1 MKKNIA
7 LLILTTLILTIFS
20 CELLEDPEPSDPRDN
35 FVGNWTVNEISSLYG
50 TTNYNATIIYD
61 PGNSSQVLIKNF
73 YHFGMEIETYAIP
86 TLTSITVPEQY
97 VCSHTVKGS
106 GKLSSNKN
114 RIDWTYTANDGAD
127 IDNVTATFT
136 KQ

>member
-1 MKKNIA
+1 MKKNIL
-7 LLILTTLILTIFS
+7 LLILAALILTIFS
-20 CELLEDPEPSDPRDN
+20 CELLEDPDPSDPRDN
-35 FVGNWTVNEISSLYG
+35 FVGNWNVNEVSSLYG
-50 TTNYNATIIYD
+50 TTNYNVTIIYD

-73 YHFGMEIETYAIP
+73 YHFGLEIETYAIP
-86 TLTSITVPEQY
+86 TLTSITVPEQS
-97 VCSHTVKGS
+97 VCNHTVKGA

-114 RIDWTYTANDGAD
+114 SIDWTYSANDGAD